1 MTPTIPIL
9 WPSNSIPSARIWRE
23 VERWRDPRCRI
34 PAPLHLSSPAT
45 GQKCHSFTLG
55 FKSDTVLFRL
65 SKVTQFYTT
74 TLPLPTMNLIVC
86 LPIFWALTLCGVD
99 SQVSSS
105 FYQVEFLSNWSC
117 SYNFQW
123 DIIYKIQIKIFTGNH
138 FPWSMA
144 EDQVKAFGTKIAS
157 QFSSKET
164 NNNNNN
170 TIS

>member
-55 FKSDTVLFRL
+55 FKSDTVLFHL

-74 TLPLPTMNLIVC
+74 APPSSTDNEPYRCSPNLLGSHLVWSR
-86 LPIFWALTLCGVD
+86 FAGE
-99 SQVSSS
+99 